1 MVFKVG
7 IAYQAVSGFKDS
19 EGMKTVFIQAGS
31 LLGIPEQLVILEKK
45 LSHIFQ
51 RQLQFWT
58 VDFASLAYSLFN
70 KMIKQ

>member
-19 EGMKTVFIQAGS
+19 EGMKTVLIQAGS

-51 RQLQFWT
+51 R
-58 VDFASLAYSLFN
+58 
-70 KMIKQ
+70 